1 MSIGIML
8 IFGPLLAIVDI
19 ARIIPFIGKYI
30 SNGVGGVVKFILGL
44 IGAAIWIVMF
54 AVIYILNNIYL
65 LITGLLLILAVAGWL
80 WHKRTTR
87 PIVPPTTP
95 TT

>member
-1 MSIGIML
+1 ML